1 MFCERTLIN
10 IEHVACQ
17 WRGTAFSLVDV
28 RYRPEQPRVR
38 AHCRWRV
45 APSAPSCFFF
55 ACHHWAL
62 AILGLGHWNLPFHWH
77 ATKKGSRGSIRHHLE
92 RPNIVLSRNSDL
104 VVCAQ
109 TTPRAKKKTF
119 VYVAPT
125 SSRGLYYRA
134 ASSCVSWL
142 YLCMFRPFL
151 HFFFGGARAFFLFLG
166 VIVGNCWWGPAR
178 RVNPWRR
185 HPDCSV
191 QTCTQR

>member
-17 WRGTAFSLVDV
+17 WRGTSFSLVDV

-55 ACHHWAL
+55 CLSSLGTRNFGTRAL
-62 AILGLGHWNLPFHWH
+62 ESSFPLARHKN
-77 ATKKGSRGSIRHHLE
+77 GSRGSIRHHLE

-151 HFFFGGARAFFLFLG
+151 HFFFWRARAFFLFLG
-166 VIVGNCWWGPAR
+166 VIVGGVPPAA
-178 RVNPWRR
+178 
-185 HPDCSV
+185 
-191 QTCTQR
+191 